1 MKKRYTEEQIVEI
14 LREADAGAK
23 VDDLC
28 RRKGISQG
36 TFFRWRSKYSG
47 VGIPEVRRMRELE
60 IENGKLKRI
69 VAERDLEIDA
79 MKQVLK
85 KNW

>member
-23 VDDLC
+23 VEELC

-47 VGIPEVRRMRELE
+47 VGIPEVKRMRELE
-60 IENGKLKRI
+60 HDNSRLMRLL
-69 VAERDLEIDA
+69 ATRDLEIDA